1 MCDSISARSLE
12 LQAQKGSHSKGLF
25 IVFTTSVLATPAA
38 AALTHWGPQNWGPM
52 GWHPGGFG
60 FLFLLIPLFWIGLI
74 ILIVSLA
81 TRRRRRFW
89 AANGGYPGT
98 WGAGPGGRYGWGAG
112 PGYGGYANGWGGA
125 SGSSEAEKTLA
136 ERFAQGD
143 IDEVEYRARL
153 EVLRANRP
161 GGPTPPAPAA

>member
-1 MCDSISARSLE
+1 M
-12 LQAQKGSHSKGLF
+12 F
-25 IVFTTSVLATPAA
+25 TSVLAAPAT
-38 AALTHWGPQNWGPM
+38 ALAHWGPT

-60 FLFLLIPLFWIGLI
+60 FLFLLIPLFWIGVI

-81 TRRRRRFW
+81 TRRRRRYW
-89 AANGGYPGT
+89 AANGGYPGG
-98 WGAGPGGRYGWGAG
+98 WGGRPGWGG
-112 PGYGGYANGWGGA
+112 PGYGGYGNGWGGQ

-161 GGPTPPAPAA
+161 GPTPPAPPAA

>member
-1 MCDSISARSLE
+1 MI
-12 LQAQKGSHSKGLF
+12 
-25 IVFTTSVLATPAA
+25 TTLAAPAA
-38 AALTHWGPQNWGPM
+38 SALAHWGPG

-60 FLFLLIPLFWIGLI
+60 FLFLLIPLFWVGLI
-74 ILIVSLA
+74 ILIVSLV

-89 AANGGYPGT
+89 AANGGAP
-98 WGAGPGGRYGWGAG
+98 WAR
-112 PGYGGYANGWGGA
+112 GGYAPAGYGPFGYAPTGYGLWGGGSA
-125 SGSSEAEKTLA
+125 TQSGSSEAEKTLA

-161 GGPTPPAPAA
+161 GPTTPAPPAA